1 MPIVSATYVVD
12 IGLVQEIIAV
22 KVVEVCSKGQKNA
35 TCHNPELHS
44 KLKGM
49 FELVLLDWVILIH
62 DEKRNKNDG
71 KDSEV
76 HC

>member
-49 FELVLLDWVILIH
+49 FELVLLD
-62 DEKRNKNDG
+62 
-71 KDSEV
+71 
-76 HC
+76 